1 MRAKRMILSL
11 LLAVCLIAGL
21 LPATA
26 LAAGTGKALQKG
38 AACISGYNG
47 SYNYIYYG
55 TWDGSP
61 MKWRVLSTS
70 GNGGTYDKSPS
81 NGVLFLLSEKLLGT
95 AGSSMGSVYFN
106 KNNQFFWQGSDA
118 QGWCKDFAG
127 ESGEAVA
134 DAFTAA
140 ELDAILKTT
149 KSDEEYTGTSATTS
163 ITFSASENILNG
175 DRVFFLSAEEAEKAA
190 YGLDTNGKRVA
201 QWEGADSWWWLR
213 SYSSP
218 FYVGQV
224 AKRGYLSRSEASVD
238 YAARPAFN
246 LNPDEVLLTSAAVGG
261 KPEGFNEVFAYNGKE
276 WKLTLIDN
284 SRTGFAAE
292 VKDIDGKTYVSYSGA
307 TTGANE
313 YVSALIAKSDLNT
326 ISYYGRLKNVAATS
340 DASGEVEIDLTGKM
354 NEGDTLYIFNEQY
367 NGDYKTDYS
376 SPLREVTI
384 PSESQTYTIS
394 FDANGGTGT
403 MDGEEVQEGEYTL
416 PANGFTAPEGKHFKA
431 WAAGSTDGT
440 LYDAGTSYTV
450 TANTTFYAIWEDEA
464 VCSISAD
471 PDLLN
476 FDSVAMD
483 ASGSYTLPE
492 PKTVT
497 ITNTGNQRLTL
508 EPPTPTYYT
517 ISSYSQN
524 ILEPNE
530 KATFTI
536 QPKND
541 LVGQYFEPISVKATN
556 DNGST
561 RVSADIRA
569 AFEIVPYDGKWHINV
584 SATPSDAGSVSGD
597 GDYWTRDSA
606 TVTATPNSGYK
617 FVEWTENGAQ
627 VSTDA
632 SYQFTVFRSRDLVA
646 VFEEDGTTHTHSYT
660 LEEPIPAALKS
671 AATCTE
677 AAVYYKS
684 CECGDISDTETFTY
698 GSPLEH
704 DWSTTWS
711 MDSTSHWHACK
722 RHSCLAE
729 ADMEAH
735 IPGPEA
741 TAENPQICT
750 VCDYEITPA
759 LEHTHTWGAW
769 ISNGN
774 GTHTRTCEG
783 NSSHTETFNCS
794 GGTATCVSPAV
805 CDTCN
810 TAYGEKDAN
819 NHTGGTEIRDKAEPT
834 TDSEGYTGDTWCLG
848 CNTMIEKGKTIPKKG
863 GSSGGGGTTPTPPAP
878 GSTDNSTPADSS
890 TVSGGNDGNTSS
902 EPAAAPVTTPV
913 SGGSTTAPA
922 KNPETGN
929 AAPTYENYTVQK
941 GDTLGAIAKK
951 YGCTVDEILAANSD
965 LIKNPNRIYPGWQL
979 KIPQRGAA
987 ATANVSNVS
996 ASVDKTTGVYIVKQ
1010 GDTLWAIAK
1019 KCGCTISEIISLN
1032 EERIANPNRIF
1043 PGWELKIPQN

>member
-1 MRAKRMILSL
+1 
-11 LLAVCLIAGL
+11 
-21 LPATA
+21 
-26 LAAGTGKALQKG
+26 
-38 AACISGYNG
+38 
-47 SYNYIYYG
+47 
-55 TWDGSP
+55 
-61 MKWRVLSTS
+61 
-70 GNGGTYDKSPS
+70 
-81 NGVLFLLSEKLLGT
+81 
-95 AGSSMGSVYFN
+95 MGEV
-106 KNNQFFWQGSDA
+106 
-118 QGWCKDFAG
+118 
-127 ESGEAVA
+127 
-134 DAFTAA
+134 T
-140 ELDAILKTT
+140 
-149 KSDEEYTGTSATTS
+149 
-163 ITFSASENILNG
+163 
-175 DRVFFLSAEEAEKAA
+175 
-190 YGLDTNGKRVA
+190 
-201 QWEGADSWWWLR
+201 
-213 SYSSP
+213 
-218 FYVGQV
+218 
-224 AKRGYLSRSEASVD
+224 KRGYLARSEASID

-261 KPEGFNEVFAYNGKE
+261 KPEGFNEVSAYNGKE

-354 NEGDTLYIFNEQY
+354 NEGDKLYIFNEQY
-367 NGDYKTDYS
+367 NGDYQTDYS

-403 MDGEEVQEGEYTL
+403 MDDVEAQEQSEYTL
-416 PANGFTAPEGKHFKA
+416 PANGFTAPAGKHFTT
-431 WAAGSTDGT
+431 WAKDSTDGT

-471 PDLLN
+471 PTTLDFGYAYIDYLSSSN
-476 FDSVAMD
+476 YDCPD
-483 ASGSYTLPE
+483 AQ
-492 PKTVT
+492 TVT
-497 ITNTGNQRLTL
+497 ITNTGNQQVTLTQ
-508 EPPTPTYYT
+508 PTANYYEIGT
-517 ISSYSQN
+517 LSATD
-524 ILEPNE
+524 LAPGDT
-530 KATFTI
+530 ATFTV

-541 LVGQYFEPISVKATN
+541 LWSGIYNETIPVQGTSGSSTTSVNINAKFEVVYFDPTPSYYYISV
-556 DNGST
+556 
-561 RVSADIRA
+561 SASP
-569 AFEIVPYDGKWHINV
+569 EEG
-584 SATPSDAGSVSGD
+584 GSVSG
-597 GDYWTRDSA
+597 GGSYWYDQSV

-617 FVEWTENGAQ
+617 FVKWTENETQ

-632 SYQFTVFRSRDLVA
+632 SYQFNVEDSRNLVA
-646 VFEEDGTTHTHSYT
+646 VFEKDGTAHTHSYT

-684 CECGDISDTETFTY
+684 CECGAISDTETFTY
-698 GSPLEH
+698 GDPLDH
-704 DWSTTWS
+704 LWSTAWS
-711 MDSTSHWHACK
+711 MDSNSHWYACQRPDCPATK
-722 RHSCLAE
+722 
-729 ADMEAH
+729 DMAAH
-735 IPGPEA
+735 TPGSEA
-741 TAENPQICT
+741 TDDDPQICT
-750 VCDYEITPA
+750 VCNYEIVPA
-759 LEHTHTWGAW
+759 LNHTHTWGAW

-774 GTHTRTCEG
+774 GTHTHTCEG

-794 GGTATCVSPAV
+794 GGTATCVSPAE

-819 NHTGGTEIRDKAEPT
+819 NHTGGTELRDQKEPT

-863 GSSGGGGTTPTPPAP
+863 GSSSGGGTTPTPSAP
-878 GSTDNSTPADSS
+878 GSNDNNTPADSS
-890 TVSGGNDGNTSS
+890 AASGGNDGNTSS
-902 EPAAAPVTTPV
+902 ESAAAPVTTPV
-913 SGGSTTAPA
+913 SGGSTTAPV

-929 AAPTYENYTVQK
+929 PAPTYENYTVQK

-951 YGCTVDEILAANSD
+951 YGCTVDEIMAANSD

-979 KIPQRGAA
+979 KIPQRGAT
-987 ATANVSNVS
+987 ATTNMSNGS
-996 ASVDKTTGVYIVKQ
+996 ASIDKTTGVYIVKQ
-1010 GDTLWAIAK
+1010 GDTLWAIAR

-1032 EERIANPNRIF
+1032 EDRIADPNRIF